1 MQLYHQREAAR
12 LLEMMLTRVLHVQK
26 QDAAPLISRKRET
39 KKKWNFFLFKYKT
52 VRNNGSI
59 NTTNC
64 LKKKVHVLRQ
74 TRLNLSMSN
83 KFSEKSWEQNF
94 QS

>member
-39 KKKWNFFLFKYKT
+39 KQK
-52 VRNNGSI
+52 
-59 NTTNC
+59 
-64 LKKKVHVLRQ
+64 
-74 TRLNLSMSN
+74 
-83 KFSEKSWEQNF
+83 
-94 QS
+94 